1 MCVRSLKGVN
11 VSSLNELGVSDWFQ
25 VLILTYTTDP
35 KSLKNRKRYEMWCM
49 NIKVY
54 IYIYQSFD
62 NCDLIKMNAKH

>member
-11 VSSLNELGVSDWFQ
+11 VSTLNELGVSDWFQ

-35 KSLKNRKRYEMWCM
+35 KSLKNHKRYEMCCT

-54 IYIYQSFD
+54 IYIYLS
-62 NCDLIKMNAKH
+62 NL